1 MAFSRRST
9 MHRRNAPKKPASKNV
24 TKPIAKAANI
34 SRDEVAQEA
43 FKMFQ
48 SRHGAPGDPVAD
60 WFEAE
65 KIVRARVE
73 TKPPKAAEAAAAAG
87 NGRNGARRHSRRR
100 R

>member
-1 MAFSRRST
+1 MP
-9 MHRRNAPKKPASKNV
+9 RRNAPKNVAKPVNV
-24 TKPIAKAANI
+24 

-48 SRHGAPGDPVAD
+48 ARHGAPGDPVAD

-65 KIVRARVE
+65 KIVRSRIEA
-73 TKPPKAAEAAAAAG
+73 KAPKAAQAAAAAG
-87 NGRNGARRHSRRR
+87 NGRNGGRRSSRRR